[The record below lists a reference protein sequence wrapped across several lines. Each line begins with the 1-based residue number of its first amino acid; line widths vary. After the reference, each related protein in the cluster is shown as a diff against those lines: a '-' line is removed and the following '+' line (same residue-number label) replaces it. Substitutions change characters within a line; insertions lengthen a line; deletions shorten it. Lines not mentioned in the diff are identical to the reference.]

1 MPGEPSRWLPGTAR
15 GPGTRGSAGGCAALP
30 ARAAPAPLR
39 GSGLGLRPEGATRLL
54 CREGGR
60 QPIGGSAKT
69 PFPERTLSPG
79 RRPAGRRSSRTT
91 RNRGTR
97 FPAPMRPLQGPRAH
111 AAGQVAVRRQ
121 TKVST
126 QGKAS
131 VARRRGPGRGAGPAP
146 EPAAPALSSA
156 GKSPARLSN
165 APHRLGK
172 RVWSNSTCL
181 NVPKGSASRRK
192 PLFFLQNS
200 KLASCNAG
208 STLF

>member
-1 MPGEPSRWLPGTAR
+1 MNRPAGSPARRGAPGP
-15 GPGTRGSAGGCAALP
+15 AG
-30 ARAAPAPLR
+30 ARAAARLSRRGRLPRRCGAR
-39 GSGLGLRPEGATRLL
+39 GSGVGLRPEGATRLL

-97 FPAPMRPLQGPRAH
+97 FPAPMRPLQEPRAH

-126 QGKAS
+126 QGKVS
-131 VARRRGPGRGAGPAP
+131 PARRRGPQRGAGPAP

-181 NVPKGSASRRK
+181 NVPTGSASRRK
-192 PLFFLQNS
+192 QNS
-200 KLASCNAG
+200 KLAS
-208 STLF
+208 